1 MSSQTKSYTMSAV
14 DLSNIIDARP
24 AIMHAISHAMSLHG
38 DAIMREIALFDNAR
52 RSNPARWAKLCMV
65 KALMSPGAKL
75 PANIAAS
82 HVLYSHVVTCSLNSF
97 EQVKDLLTGT
107 SYGCIAYGHNVKAL
121 LDKQSA
127 IAATTPYDMTWN
139 GIAQVF
145 KGFKTRSW
153 ALALYNAYNEVFTL
167 DRHML
172 RGLLALANIVPTEE
186 EVSIC
191 KSRYLTL
198 AGFMLDL
205 CEEMYP
211 MYPPLCIQWALW
223 NEFRHPGKHASH
235 ADLAR

>member
-1 MSSQTKSYTMSAV
+1 MASQTYTISA
-14 DLSNIIDARP
+14 DDSIQIIASLP
-24 AIMHAISHAMSLHG
+24 AIRHAILHAMSLHG

-52 RSNPARWAKLCMV
+52 RATPTRWAKLCMV
-65 KALMSPGAKL
+65 KAIMSPGAKL
-75 PANIAAS
+75 SANIAAS

-97 EQVKDLLTGT
+97 DQVRDLLTGT
-107 SYGCIAYGHNVKAL
+107 SYGCITYGHNVNTL

-127 IAATTPYDMTWN
+127 IAAITPYDMTWD
-139 GIAQVF
+139 GISHVF

-153 ALALYNAYNEVFTL
+153 ALALYNAYNDVFTL

-172 RGLLALANIVPTEE
+172 RGLLALASIFPTQED
-186 EVSIC
+186 VSIC

-198 AGFMLDL
+198 ARFMLDL
-205 CEEMYP
+205 SEEMYP

-223 NEFRHPGKHASH
+223 NEFRHPGMHASH